1 MVMPSGQSLLLPANP
16 WFIGLSLLA
25 ALLLNML
32 LHIALLGRSP
42 WMPDFLAL
50 TLTFWIIHQPQ
61 RVGVGVAF
69 TLGLLLDVHQGSL
82 LGQHA
87 LAYTVMAYLA
97 NLIHRRVLWFGLWHQ
112 AAHVVVLFV
121 VAHAIQW
128 LARAM
133 AGSGWI
139 GWSGLL
145 APLLQALLWPLAT
158 VLLLAPQRR
167 AHDRDENRPI

>member
-1 MVMPSGQSLLLPANP
+1 MIMPSGQALLLPASP
-16 WFIGLSLLA
+16 WFIGSTLLG

-32 LHIALLGRSP
+32 LHIALPGRAP
-42 WMPDFLAL
+42 WMPDLLAL

-61 RVGVGVAF
+61 RVGIGVAF
-69 TLGLLLDVHQGSL
+69 SLGLLLDVHQGAL

-97 NLIHRRVLWFGLWHQ
+97 TLIHRRVLWFGLSHQ
-112 AAHVVVLFV
+112 AAHVVVVFV
-121 VAHAIQW
+121 VAHAIEW

-133 AGSGWI
+133 AGSGWV
-139 GWSGLL
+139 GWSAVL
-145 APLLQALLWPLAT
+145 APLLQAFLWPLAT

-167 AHDRDENRPI
+167 AHDPDQDRPI

>member
-1 MVMPSGQSLLLPANP
+1 MMMRSGQALLLPASP
-16 WFIGLSLLA
+16 WFIGSSLMG

-32 LHIALLGRSP
+32 VHIALLGRSP

-97 NLIHRRVLWFGLWHQ
+97 TLIHRRVLWFGLSHQ
-112 AAHVVVLFV
+112 AAHVVVLFC

-128 LARAM
+128 MARAM

-139 GWSGLL
+139 GWPALL
-145 APLLQALLWPLAT
+145 APLLQASLWPLAT

-167 AHDRDENRPI
+167 AHDPDENRPI